1 MASPDIIDL
10 VAGAMT
16 EYNNTRDYSLAMTAA
31 TFAAQAGG
39 GAINEA
45 PGLPFDPVTG
55 TTSITAA
62 SLRWKHF
69 WQSLFETTT
78 HTLILM
84 YQQSMDLNRAK
95 IFVSRLRN
103 YVQYQ
108 DGPVFNQNQIA

>member
-1 MASPDIIDL
+1 MASPDIATLITS
-10 VAGAMT
+10 MT
-16 EYNNTRDYSLAMTAA
+16 TMYVSTRDYSLAMTAA
-31 TFAAQAGG
+31 GITGIPNG
-39 GAINEA
+39 IPTEA

-55 TTSITAA
+55 ASSITDA

-84 YQQSMDLNRAK
+84 YQQALDLNRAR

>member
-1 MASPDIIDL
+1 MASPDIADL
-10 VAGAMT
+10 IADATDTYVQ
-16 EYNNTRDYSLAMTAA
+16 TRDYSLAMTAA
-31 TFAAQAGG
+31 NLTTIGV
-39 GAINEA
+39 INEA
-45 PGLPFDPVTG
+45 PGLPFDLSLGGASGIST
-55 TTSITAA
+55 A

-84 YQQSMDLNRAK
+84 YQQAMDLNRAR